1 MIQNGISS
9 KLRRKASADPDITL
23 GKLIRI
29 AKSMEL
35 SEVQADASKM
45 LIASQ
50 RKLATMK
57 LIKNGTK
64 INQER
69 NEN

>member
-9 KLRRKASADPDITL
+9 KLRRKALADPDITL

-35 SEVQADASKM
+35 SEVQADGIENANR
-45 LIASQ
+45 I
-50 RKLATMK
+50 
-57 LIKNGTK
+57 TK
-64 INQER
+64 KTSHHEINQER